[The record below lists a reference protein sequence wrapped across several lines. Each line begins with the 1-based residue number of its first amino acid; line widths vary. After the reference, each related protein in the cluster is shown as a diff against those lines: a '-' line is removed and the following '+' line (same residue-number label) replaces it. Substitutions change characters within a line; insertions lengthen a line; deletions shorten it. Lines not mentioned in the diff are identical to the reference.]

1 MIPHT
6 TLQTYDYTR
15 NFAVSGYIV
24 VVTCFKILLL
34 SWCQTLSLDFTL
46 LTPYFTLLTPSYFRR
61 HTSDVIPQTSY
72 LRCHIT
78 SDVILQMSYFRGH
91 NSQVIPQTSYF
102 ILRQTSYLRRH
113 TSYYVRRHTSDVIFQ
128 TSYFRRHTSNLWI
141 FRVFASKT
149 SNASFF
155 FACILY
161 AQQTSLSLEGRVDKY
176 TTLETITQPPLLIG
190 SNGVVMCSGCWN
202 DMLGYVIMS
211 HR

>member
-1 MIPHT
+1 MLDLIFRLHT
-6 TLQTYDYTR
+6 SHTILHTSHAIIFQT
-15 NFAVSGYIV
+15 
-24 VVTCFKILLL
+24 
-34 SWCQTLSLDFTL
+34 
-46 LTPYFTLLTPSYFRR
+46 SYLRR
-61 HTSDVIPQTSY
+61 HTSDAI
-72 LRCHIT
+72 LR
-78 SDVILQMSYFRGH
+78 
-91 NSQVIPQTSYF
+91 QTSYF
-102 ILRQTSYLRRH
+102 RCHILEVIIHKSYLRRH

-211 HR
+211 HRWLMKCYTEYIWVRIRIMVFNATFNNISVI